1 MSMLDPG
8 LCLVAHDSTFIH
20 NGRIASGRLL
30 CDGENKTIRTHA
42 QPFRWKRFSLL
53 LARPWASHLIA
64 TLGIVVMTV
73 GLYVPVAG
81 SEIRYHAD
89 PETVVHFSGTW
100 TIANAGVVAPPFVF
114 ASRLLPLALGQ
125 AAVYAL
131 ITFGGLALL
140 PLLWR
145 PLSPRGNAVVR
156 WLFAIW
162 LVLLSLLAV
171 ARLPDLRQFLSQP
184 SPGPAPETY
193 TLDAAYLLPGVVV
206 FPLGV
211 LISCAALILLRR
223 EPRPLASAAY
233 APRTT
238 WQWVAALT
246 ITVGVL
252 VWLIGFYLMPQVVT
266 AACPPVIF
274 SVTQFAHGACAG
286 LDSNQV
292 LTAASNAG
300 FTPLAR
306 WFVLASGYTFLVAAG
321 GITAL
326 GGWTRQLFVSTL
338 AWLAVWPMLALGVA
352 LVALQG
358 VGVIAQ
364 RGFKL
369 TFETGENWRIA
380 SGMIVTF
387 VGIGLVMLGQLGLW
401 REMVKHSRSRDRRLS

>member
-1 MSMLDPG
+1 MTQLSSIMAESL
-8 LCLVAHDSTFIH
+8 LVAFFVMGKNETM
-20 NGRIASGRLL
+20 G
-30 CDGENKTIRTHA
+30 THA
-42 QPFRWKRFSLL
+42 RSLRWKQLSLL
-53 LARPWASHLIA
+53 LARPWASCLLA

-81 SEIRYHAD
+81 NEISYHAD
-89 PETVVHFSGTW
+89 PVTVVRIPGTW
-100 TIANAGVVAPPFVF
+100 TIANAGVVAPVILHP
-114 ASRLLPLALGQ
+114 LPLPLVLGQ
-125 AAVYAL
+125 VVVYAV

-145 PLSPRGNAVVR
+145 PLSPRGNTVVR
-156 WLFAIW
+156 WLYAIW

-171 ARLPDLRQFLSQP
+171 ARLPDVRQFLSQP
-184 SPGPAPETY
+184 LPGPLSETS
-193 TLDAAYLLPGVVV
+193 TLEAAYLLPGVVV

-223 EPRPLASAAY
+223 EPRPLASPAQ

-238 WQWVAALT
+238 WQWIAALT
-246 ITVGVL
+246 LTVGVF
-252 VWLIGFYLMPQVVT
+252 VWGVGFYLMPQVVT
-266 AACPPVIF
+266 DACPPVIF

-286 LDSNQV
+286 LDSDQV

-300 FTPLAR
+300 LTPFAR
-306 WFVLASGYTFLVAAG
+306 VFVLSSGYTFLVAAG

-338 AWLAVWPMLALGVA
+338 AWLAIWPILALGVA

-369 TFETGENWRIA
+369 TFETGENWHIA

-401 REMVKHSRSRDRRLS
+401 RELVIHNRSRDRRMS